1 MARKWAEGSR
11 FKIQDCMFVVNEVGE
26 MDEEGTVILEQLD
39 NVPGVPPRR
48 GWMFRVPC
56 SFADELYELYGD
68 SRIANSESAVVV
80 PSPRPEDG
88 KEPPLPHDYHVLLDL
103 MCKELS
109 IPGSMTFW
117 EAVAWVKRRLPE
129 NQAEVVWKLN
139 NKVARAL
146 AILNDED
153 R

>member
-1 MARKWAEGSR
+1 MTREG
-11 FKIQDCMFVVNEVGE
+11 
-26 MDEEGTVILEQLD
+26 GTVILEQLD
-39 NVPGVPPRR
+39 NVPGVPARR

-68 SRIANSESAVVV
+68 SQIANREGAVVV
-80 PSPRPEDG
+80 PSPTNQIPRTAR
-88 KEPPLPHDYHVLLDL
+88 YHELLDH
-103 MCKELS
+103 MCRELS

-117 EAVAWVKRRLPE
+117 GAVAWMKKRLPE
-129 NQAEVVWKLN
+129 HQTEVVWKLN

-146 AILNDED
+146 AILNED